1 MERLTKTQIAA
12 FRTQLQERFK
22 EFSENNN
29 IEAVRNRTL
38 TVIGLI
44 CGEDS
49 QAYKHF
55 RGVGS
60 SLSGGYTPA
69 DISTFQS
76 IIQGV
81 IDSLDVLSAQ

>member
-1 MERLTKTQIAA
+1 MENLTMAQIAV
-12 FRTQLQERFK
+12 FRAQLQERFK
-22 EFSENNN
+22 EFSSGSHT
-29 IEAVRNRTL
+29 IEVRNRTL
-38 TVIGLI
+38 TLISLI

-49 QAYKHF
+49 NVSKHF